1 MSNSFYTFPA
11 LRGRQ
16 GEHDFYILL
25 CPLHLV
31 PRIFLF
37 DEAQVPSGWQ
47 PRPSLNPG
55 AVEKLARYIQ
65 RHAADYVLA
74 PLVATA
80 SAPVEFVPSTAAFQ
94 EIGSVKIP
102 LRAIMVIQDGQHR
115 RAAIEQLLVKAPSLM
130 DNSVAVMLFPDPTL
144 DRSPAIF
151 NALNQQY
158 VQANASRRV
167 AHDPVRPLAGVA
179 RRVAEEVPIFQGRV
193 DYERTTISNRAIAL
207 FTMNAVFQ
215 ATQALLNVSENEDIS
230 DEQVEYALQFWTLL
244 GEIIPEWQRVIA
256 GETSPA
262 ALRPNYVHVHSVTL
276 LAIGRAGTALS
287 AAYPENWR
295 AKLDAWRV
303 LDWSRQN
310 PAWEGRAM
318 LQGRMSKKHNS
329 IQLTAN
335 LLKMTLGL
343 PLTEKERE
351 LEKLLGG

>member
-16 GEHDFYILL
+16 GEHDFYLLL

-37 DEAQVPSGWQ
+37 DEVQVPSNWQ

-65 RHAADYVLA
+65 THTDDYVLA
-74 PLVATA
+74 PLVATV
-80 SAPVEFVPSTAAFQ
+80 SMSVEFVPSSAIVQ

-102 LRAIMVIQDGQHR
+102 LRAVMVIQDGQHR
-115 RAAIEQLLVKAPSLM
+115 RAAIEQLLANAPGLM
-130 DNSVAVMLFPDPTL
+130 DNTIAVMLFPDPTL

-151 NALNQQY
+151 SALNRQY

-167 AHDPVRPLAGVA
+167 AHDPVRPLASVA
-179 RRVAEEVPIFQGRV
+179 RRMTEEAPIFRGRV
-193 DYERTTISNRAIAL
+193 DYERTTISNRSIAL

-215 ATQALLNVSENEDIS
+215 ATQALLNVGASEEIS
-230 DEQVEYALQFWTLL
+230 DEQAERVLQFWTLL
-244 GEIIPEWQRVIA
+244 GAVIPEWQKVIA

-262 ALRPNYVHVHSVTL
+262 ALRPNYVHAHSVTL
-276 LAIGRAGTALS
+276 LAIGRAGATLM
-287 AAYPENWR
+287 AAFPNDWQT
-295 AKLDAWRV
+295 KLAAWGK

-318 LQGRMSKKHNS
+318 LQGRMSKKHTS

-343 PLTEKERE
+343 PLTDKEKE
-351 LEKLLGG
+351 LEKVLGG